1 MDSTILIGIC
11 DDNDYIHELIE
22 TLMELYKNECHI
34 KYELKHYYRGSE
46 LLNASPELDCL
57 LLDIDM
63 PQMNGLDVAKKLR
76 KMGVDYKIV
85 MLTIREDLYKEAFK
99 IQAFRFISKPISKNE
114 FFSVLDDIRD
124 HLIGRKCVKVHRD
137 GIIYEIMEKDILFVE
152 AGASASCLYTKRSEY
167 RSDYSLKKWNEIL
180 DDRIFFQC
188 HKSYLVNLGM
198 IDRIEK
204 QIVWLL
210 SGDKIQVSR
219 RLYQPLLKAYM
230 AYDVK
235 RR

>member
-1 MDSTILIGIC
+1 
-11 DDNDYIHELIE
+11 
-22 TLMELYKNECHI
+22 
-34 KYELKHYYRGSE
+34 
-46 LLNASPELDCL
+46 
-57 LLDIDM
+57 
-63 PQMNGLDVAKKLR
+63 
-76 KMGVDYKIV
+76 
-85 MLTIREDLYKEAFK
+85 
-99 IQAFRFISKPISKNE
+99 
-114 FFSVLDDIRD
+114 
-124 HLIGRKCVKVHRD
+124 
-137 GIIYEIMEKDILFVE
+137 MEKDILFVE
-152 AGASASCLYTKRSEY
+152 AGDSASCLYTKKSEY